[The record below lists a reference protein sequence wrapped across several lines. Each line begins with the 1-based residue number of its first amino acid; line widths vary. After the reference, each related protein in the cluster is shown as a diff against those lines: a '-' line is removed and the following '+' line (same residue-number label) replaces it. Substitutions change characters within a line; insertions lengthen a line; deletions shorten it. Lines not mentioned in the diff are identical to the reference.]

1 VIRKLLVLLEG
12 CLALAV
18 LLLGLSVWQQD
29 VALKQHLNLTQEQLL
44 DVPTGATPTGVL
56 NRLEADGVVKDAFW
70 LRLYWRFNLSGQS
83 FHSGEYRMPPGM
95 DAKGLL
101 AMWKRGDVVQYSLTL
116 VEGWN
121 FRQVRAAL
129 AKQVKLEQTLAGLS
143 DAELMSKLG
152 HANIFPE
159 GRFFP
164 DTYRYVRGMTDVDL
178 LKQAYNRLDEV
189 LADEWAKR
197 AADVPY
203 TEPYQ
208 ALIMASLVEKETG
221 VPQERAQIAGVFVKR
236 LQIGMLLQTDPTVIY
251 GLGERYN
258 GKLTRAHLKEANPY
272 NTYVIAG
279 LPPTPISL
287 VGRDAIRAA
296 LNPVSGSNLYFVAR
310 GDGSHVFSADL
321 ESHNSAVREFQL
333 KRKADYRSSP
343 APALPAVLPA
353 VVAPT
358 IESKLEP
365 LPEAKPESKAEPKV
379 EPKPEPATESPAQNK
394 AAPVPE
400 AKVEPAPEPKAEPK
414 AEPTPT
420 PKIDAAPEVAPDAK
434 PQPDAAPVPLP
445 TPAPAPGEKTEQSP
459 Q

>member
-1 VIRKLLVLLEG
+1 MIRKLLVVFEG
-12 CLALAV
+12 CLILAG
-18 LLLGLSVWQQD
+18 LLLGFSVWQQN
-29 VALKQHLNLTQEQLL
+29 VALKQPLNLTQEQLL
-44 DVPTGATPTGVL
+44 DVAAGSTPTGAL
-56 NRLEADGVVKDAFW
+56 NRLEADGVIKDAFW

-83 FHSGEYRMPPGM
+83 FHTGEYRMTPGM
-95 DAKGLL
+95 DAKALL
-101 AMWKRGDVVQYSLTL
+101 ELWRRGDVVQYSLTL

-129 AKQVKLEQTLAGLS
+129 AKQVKLEQTLAGVS
-143 DAELMSKLG
+143 DSELMRKLG
-152 HANIFPE
+152 HPNVFPE

-164 DTYRYVRGMTDVDL
+164 DTYRYVRGMSDLDL

-203 TEPYQ
+203 VDPYQ

-221 VPQERAQIAGVFVKR
+221 VPQERGQIAGVFVRR
-236 LQIGMLLQTDPTVIY
+236 LAIGMLLQTDPTVIY

-258 GKLTRAHLKEANPY
+258 GKLTRAHLKEPTPY

-287 VGRDAIRAA
+287 VGREAIRAA
-296 LNPVSGSNLYFVAR
+296 LNPVSGSSLYFVAK

-333 KRKADYRSSP
+333 KRRADYRSSP
-343 APALPAVLPA
+343 APVLAPAVT
-353 VVAPT
+353 PT

-365 LPEAKPESKAEPKV
+365 TPELKAEPPVEPVSEQKPELKPEAEAKPDTAPTAASV
-379 EPKPEPATESPAQNK
+379 EKDPQKP
-394 AAPVPE
+394 
-400 AKVEPAPEPKAEPK
+400 
-414 AEPTPT
+414 
-420 PKIDAAPEVAPDAK
+420 
-434 PQPDAAPVPLP
+434 
-445 TPAPAPGEKTEQSP
+445 
-459 Q
+459 